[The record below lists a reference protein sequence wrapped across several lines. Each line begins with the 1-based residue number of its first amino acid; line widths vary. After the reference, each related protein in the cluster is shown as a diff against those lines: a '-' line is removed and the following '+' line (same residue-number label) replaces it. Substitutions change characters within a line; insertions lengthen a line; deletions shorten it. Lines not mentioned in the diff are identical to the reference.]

1 MSIKATNRDR
11 ILIYH
16 PPELHF
22 KGREVNTFI
31 FLCSRLNP
39 LIVVPHILSCLLSL
53 LFFPLRSLWC
63 TEGAPN
69 LTWFYPNP
77 LVKTQRIAQSLET
90 LMLGDEIT
98 VQTVDMINSQKSWN
112 GKPLESLKHTALAS
126 HLMASSCLTSMKTTT
141 PVPGVVLLLLT
152 QKGRKFPFSTRY
164 PRMIDSQSV
173 EFLSWN
179 RF

>member
-1 MSIKATNRDR
+1 MSVKATNRDQ

-39 LIVVPHILSCLLSL
+39 LIVVPHILTCLLSL

-77 LVKTQRIAQSLET
+77 LVKTQRIAQSWWT
-90 LMLGDEIT
+90 LMLNPEST
-98 VQTVDMINSQKSWN
+98 VQTLDIITSQKSL
-112 GKPLESLKHTALAS
+112 GVTDVHS
-126 HLMASSCLTSMKTTT
+126 HCLQVEGFLLSGFCETSNSGAT
-141 PVPGVVLLLLT
+141 
-152 QKGRKFPFSTRY
+152 STCVDTEGEKVS
-164 PRMIDSQSV
+164 I
-173 EFLSWN
+173 
-179 RF
+179 